1 MAEEP
6 RITVVAVDDDETI
19 LEIYETGL
27 AVAGCEVRT
36 FVDPKKAREFFG
48 SARPEELP
56 DVILMDIMMPGVDG
70 ISLMGDIRSRDAAAH
85 IPIIAVSGLND
96 AATLNDALLFG
107 AMDYMVKPFELDALM
122 AKIKKAAELSRK
134 RAQSAAQQNQAP
146 KP

>member
-6 RITVVAVDDDETI
+6 RIKVAAVDDDETI

-27 AVAGCEVRT
+27 ATAGCEVRA
-36 FVDPKKAREFFG
+36 FADPKKAREFF
-48 SARPEELP
+48 AAAKPEEIP

-70 ISLMGDIRSRDAAAH
+70 ISLMGDIRNQPAAAH
-85 IPIIAVSGLND
+85 VPIIAVSGLND

-107 AMDYMVKPFELDALM
+107 AMDYMVKPFEMEALM
-122 AKIKKAAELSRK
+122 VKIRKAAELSRK
-134 RAQSAAQQNQAP
+134 RAP

>member
-6 RITVVAVDDDETI
+6 RIKVTAVDDDETI
-19 LEIYETGL
+19 LEVYETGL
-27 AVAGCEVRT
+27 ATAGCEVRT
-36 FVDPKKAREFFG
+36 FVDPKKAREFF
-48 SARPEELP
+48 AAAKREEMP

-70 ISLMGDIRSRDAAAH
+70 ISLMGDIRSHDAAAH

-107 AMDYMVKPFELDALM
+107 AMDYLVKPFELDDLV
-122 AKIKKAAELSRK
+122 AKIKKAAELSR
-134 RAQSAAQQNQAP
+134 RRAP

>member
-1 MAEEP
+1 MAEEQ
-6 RITVVAVDDDETI
+6 RIKVTAVDDDETI

-27 AVAGCEVRT
+27 AAAGCEVRT
-36 FVDPKKAREFFG
+36 FVEPKKAREFF
-48 SARPEELP
+48 ANAKAAEMP

-70 ISLMGDIRSRDAAAH
+70 ISLMGDIRSKDAAAH

-107 AMDYMVKPFELDALM
+107 AMDYLVKHFDLDTLM

-134 RAQSAAQQNQAP
+134 RAP

>member
-1 MAEEP
+1 MADEP
-6 RITVVAVDDDETI
+6 RIKVAAVDDDETI

-27 AVAGCEVRT
+27 AAAGFEVRS
-36 FVDPKKAREFFG
+36 FSDPKKAREFFA
-48 SARPEELP
+48 SAKPGEVP

-70 ISLMGDIRSRDAAAH
+70 ISLMGDIRSKEVAAH

-107 AMDYMVKPFELDALM
+107 AMDYMVKPFEMDSLI
-122 AKIKKAAELSRK
+122 AKVKKAAELSRK
-134 RAQSAAQQNQAP
+134 RAP

>member
-1 MAEEP
+1 MTEES
-6 RITVVAVDDDETI
+6 RIKVVAVDDDETI

-27 AVAGCEVRT
+27 ASAGFEVRT
-36 FVDPKKAREFFG
+36 FSEPKKAKEFFAAAKPG
-48 SARPEELP
+48 EVP

-70 ISLMGDIRSRDAAAH
+70 ISLMGDIRGRDAAAH

-107 AMDYMVKPFELDALM
+107 AMDYMVKPFDLDALA
-122 AKIKKAAELSRK
+122 AKIRKAAELSRK
-134 RAQSAAQQNQAP
+134 RAK

>member
-1 MAEEP
+1 MAAEP
-6 RITVVAVDDDETI
+6 RIKVAAVDDDETI

-27 AVAGCEVRT
+27 AAAGCEVRA
-36 FVDPKKAREFFG
+36 FCEPKKAREFFAAAKPG
-48 SARPEELP
+48 ELP

-70 ISLMGDIRSRDAAAH
+70 ISLMADIRSHDAAAH

-107 AMDYMVKPFELDALM
+107 AMDYMVKPFELEELM
-122 AKIKKAAELSRK
+122 AKIRKAAELSRK
-134 RAQSAAQQNQAP
+134 RAP

>member
-1 MAEEP
+1 MA
-6 RITVVAVDDDETI
+6 AVDDDETI
-19 LEIYETGL
+19 LEVYETGL
-27 AVAGCEVRT
+27 AAAGCELRT
-36 FVDPKKAREFFG
+36 FSDPKKAREFFN
-48 SARPEELP
+48 SAKREEMP

-70 ISLMGDIRSRDAAAH
+70 ISLMGDIRAKDAAAH

-107 AMDYMVKPFELDALM
+107 AMDYLVKPFELDALM

-134 RAQSAAQQNQAP
+134 RAP

>member
-6 RITVVAVDDDETI
+6 RIKVTAVDDDETI
-19 LEIYETGL
+19 LEVYETGL
-27 AVAGCEVRT
+27 ATAGCEVRT
-36 FVDPKKAREFFG
+36 FVDPKKARDFF
-48 SARPEELP
+48 AAAKREEMP

-70 ISLMGDIRSRDAAAH
+70 ISLMGDIRSHDAAAH

-107 AMDYMVKPFELDALM
+107 AMDYLVKPFDMDTLM
-122 AKIKKAAELSRK
+122 VKIRKAAELSRK
-134 RAQSAAQQNQAP
+134 RAP